1 MEILQQTDEFLREM
15 GAKVLLQKKEK
26 ADQEVEDEVHFE
38 KADSKDAFSLMK
50 SNKVYYNLTHTIK
63 EKIEK

>member
-1 MEILQQTDEFLREM
+1 MKFYFFL
-15 GAKVLLQKKEK
+15 KLKIK
-26 ADQEVEDEVHFE
+26 
-38 KADSKDAFSLMK
+38 DSKDAFSLMK